1 VKGASTPPTPAIAIP
16 ARGGA
21 LPAPWQPAWRPDELV
36 TARYLPMGLVLELVT
51 NSTLIL
57 EAAHG
62 CFGGFGDVCGIG
74 GDGGAG
80 GDGAVPVERPP
91 DLVLRL
97 FAEGEEPAADEDQPL
112 LRCSGPYLYQASG
125 GGSVLVAD
133 RAAGMAFGHLAPS
146 TVANVP
152 LLRSRYLEAAL
163 GYLLECR
170 GFVGLHGAAVA
181 RGGRG
186 LLLRGRSGQGK
197 TTLAYAAARRGMRAV
212 AEDVVWVDTGGAR
225 WWGMPWRFHLLP
237 DARRLFPELAG
248 LPPVRQLNDE
258 WKVEVDLEEMRRGS
272 TAASAAPGPVVL
284 LERRTGAASSL
295 EAVAPDA
302 ARRAWLD
309 GSAER
314 EAEVPAYEAAMDAL
328 LRGGAWRLR
337 LGDDLDAAVD
347 LLGSLLP

>member
-1 VKGASTPPTPAIAIP
+1 MKGISTPPAVPAIP
-16 ARGGA
+16 
-21 LPAPWQPAWRPDELV
+21 PWQPAWRPDELV
-36 TARYLPMGLVLELVT
+36 TARYLPMGLALDLVT
-51 NSTLIL
+51 NSARIL

-62 CFGGFGDVCGIG
+62 CFGGFGG
-74 GDGGAG
+74 
-80 GDGAVPVERPP
+80 VPAERPP
-91 DLVLRL
+91 DLALRL
-97 FAEGEEPAADEDQPL
+97 FVEAEEPLAGEVQPH
-112 LRCSGPYLYQASG
+112 LRCSGPYLYQSSG

-146 TVANVP
+146 TVANLP

-197 TTLAYAAARRGMRAV
+197 TTLAYAAARRDMQAV

-248 LPPVRQLNDE
+248 LPTVGQLNDE
-258 WKVEVDLEEMRRGS
+258 LKVEVDLEHVRRGS

-284 LERRTGAASSL
+284 LERQAGAASSL
-295 EAVAPDA
+295 EAVAPEA

-309 GSAER
+309 GSAAR
-314 EAEVPAYEAAMDAL
+314 EAEVPGYQHAMDAL
-328 LRGGAWRLR
+328 LRHGAWRLR

-347 LLGSLLP
+347 LLGSLLQ